1 MSMSLKANMVRLRN
15 QKGWTQAELAR
26 RAGVSQQVIGDIES
40 GRTIRPR
47 QLHEI
52 AAALGTTIEQ
62 LDPERYNRPTLEF
75 PTTPI
80 YGERDL
86 PIYAAAEGGDG
97 AMIITFDPI
106 AFTLRPAPLIGV
118 KGGYGMYVVGESMA
132 PAYDPGDTL
141 LVNPHLPPT
150 PGKDAVFFYSDGHGQ
165 TKATIKRLVRIT
177 AAEWRVMQWN
187 PQKEFALDRVTWP
200 QCQVIVGKYN
210 R

>member
-1 MSMSLKANMVRLRN
+1 MALKENLVRLRN

-62 LDPERYNRPTLEF
+62 LDPERYNRPAVE
-75 PTTPI
+75 PATTPI

-118 KGGYGMYVVGESMA
+118 KGGYGMYVVGESMS
-132 PAYDPGDTL
+132 PAYDPGDTV
-141 LVNPHLPPT
+141 LVNPHLPAT
-150 PGKDAVFFYSDGHGQ
+150 PGRDCVFFHSDGHGEV
-165 TKATIKRLVRIT
+165 KATIKRLLRVT
-177 AAEWRVMQWN
+177 ATEWKVMQWN
-187 PQKEFALDRVTWP
+187 PHKEFVLDRKTWG
-200 QCQVIVGKYN
+200 QAQIIVGKYN

>member
-1 MSMSLKANMVRLRN
+1 MSLKANLLRLRT

-26 RAGVSQQVIGDIES
+26 RAGVSQQVIADIES

-52 AAALGTTIEQ
+52 AATLGTSVEQ
-62 LDPERYNRPTLEF
+62 LDPERYNRSPLEVSN
-75 PTTPI
+75 PPI

-106 AFTLRPAPLIGV
+106 AFTLRPAPLLGV
-118 KGGYGMYVVGESMA
+118 KGGYGMYVVGESML
-132 PAYDPGDTL
+132 PAYEAGDTV

-150 PGKDAVFFYSDGHGQ
+150 ANRDAVFFHSDGHGQ
-165 TKATIKRLVRIT
+165 TRATIKRLLKIT
-177 AAEWRVMQWN
+177 QTEWRVMQWN
-187 PQKEFALDRVTWP
+187 PHKEFILDRATWS
-200 QCQVIVGKYN
+200 QCQMIVGKYN